1 MPPAQARVL
10 KCLHVFTWGLRPRLP
25 YAARTSAGSKVPL
38 PACLGVARKAKTA
51 EAAPVFILPWQAT
64 LLRYEAFA
72 ARKYEAQASD
82 AA

>member
-1 MPPAQARVL
+1 M
-10 KCLHVFTWGLRPRLP
+10 K
-25 YAARTSAGSKVPL
+25 